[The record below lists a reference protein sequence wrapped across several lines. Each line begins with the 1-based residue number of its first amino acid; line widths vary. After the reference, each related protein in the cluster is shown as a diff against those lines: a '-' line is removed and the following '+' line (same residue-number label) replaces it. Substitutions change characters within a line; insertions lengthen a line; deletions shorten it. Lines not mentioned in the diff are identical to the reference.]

1 MKVTNMAIN
10 PYKHK
15 FMEKIFGLG
24 NMCLSTIAFTMI
36 FISLILFSI
45 DIISLT
51 KEAYFV
57 LFMLLIFILD
67 QLLLKPLFGKIE
79 KSIN

>member
-1 MKVTNMAIN
+1 MTRN

-15 FMEKIFGLG
+15 FMEKIFGSG
-24 NMCLSTIAFTMI
+24 NMCLSTIAFALI
-36 FISLILFSI
+36 FVSLILFSM

-51 KEAYFV
+51 REAYFV
-57 LFMLLIFILD
+57 LFMLLIFVSD

>member
-1 MKVTNMAIN
+1 MKRNS
-10 PYKHK
+10 YKHR

-24 NMCLSTIAFTMI
+24 KICLSTIAFALI
-36 FISLILFSI
+36 FVSLILFSM

-51 KEAYFV
+51 NEAYFV
-57 LFMLLIFILD
+57 LFMLLIFISD
-67 QLLLKPLFGKIE
+67 QLLLKPLFSIIE